1 MYFADAIF
9 FLCLLGLVSLIAG
22 YISRALGKYY
32 KPVPLRILIQNGN
45 FTICLHYSV
54 IYVVAFFAIGVTND
68 RIESSV
74 FSLFSIAYMV
84 HVLLIVVHELGHAL
98 TCKIVGAKVYGI
110 FVSCEGGICYTDG
123 SDNRLKA
130 ILIYASGPLADLCV
144 LVIALM
150 VMSPERGSIVD
161 YAVWWALVPW
171 NAFGIVWNLIPR
183 IVGDRGTDG
192 YYILHHLRNYRVSVP
207 VESQPAHLA
216 RLVR

>member
-1 MYFADAIF
+1 MEFADAYF
-9 FLCLLGLVSLIAG
+9 FLCLLVLVSLIAG

-32 KPVPLRILIQNGN
+32 KPVPLRVLIETGN

-54 IYVVAFFAIGVTND
+54 IYVVAFFAIGVTDD
-68 RIESSV
+68 RIESSL

-84 HVLLIVVHELGHAL
+84 HVLLIVVHELGHTLA
-98 TCKIVGAKVYGI
+98 CKIVGAKVYGI

-130 ILIYASGPLADLCV
+130 ILIHASGPLADLCV
-144 LVIALM
+144 LVIALI

-171 NAFGIVWNLIPR
+171 NAFGIVLNLIPR

-192 YYILHHLRNYRVSVP
+192 YYILYHIRNYRISAPVVS
-207 VESQPAHLA
+207 QLA
-216 RLVR
+216 R